1 MAAFVRHVRLGAVLT
16 GVRAALVLAAV
27 AGPAATSSAQ
37 ALISHALPM
46 ALPQSAPGVAASPD
60 CTAHTAAERKAHD
73 TASIRAVDDERWD
86 DALALTL
93 DLVACHGEEAA
104 PLSRLAQIYN
114 RMHRPTDEAATWERY
129 MAVAPRPA
137 LACPMIG
144 KAYRGLGQYEHAI
157 DAFERCLASD
167 PKNPMLVYY
176 LGLGYEWAG
185 DFTPAREYYRQA
197 TAMAPPAYDSR
208 VALARVDLHEGA
220 LTAARDGAAA
230 VFAQVPSHVE
240 AALVAGLAEQRAGHR
255 ADARRFLARAAELSP
270 MYFDVRLALGILD
283 FTEGKVADARSHFE
297 AAFLADPARRS
308 DIQSWLDRTA
318 ARK

>member
-1 MAAFVRHVRLGAVLT
+1 MIAVIAGAPLT
-16 GVRAALVLAAV
+16 
-27 AGPAATSSAQ
+27 AGAQ
-37 ALISHALPM
+37 ALVTHALPM
-46 ALPQSAPGVAASPD
+46 ALPQSAPGVSAEPE
-60 CTAHTAAERKAHD
+60 CTSHPPTERKAHD
-73 TASIRAVDDERWD
+73 TASIRAVDAEQWDE
-86 DALALTL
+86 ALALTL
-93 DLVACHGEEAA
+93 DLVGCHGEDAA
-104 PLSRLAQIYN
+104 ALSRLAQIYN

-129 MAVAPRPA
+129 MAIAPRPA

-157 DAFERCLASD
+157 DAFQRCLASD
-167 PKNPMLVYY
+167 PKNAMLVYY

-185 DFTPAREYYRQA
+185 DFTPSRDYYRQA
-197 TAMAPPAYDSR
+197 IAMAPPAYDSR

-220 LTAARDGAAA
+220 LTSARDGAAS

-255 ADARRFLARAAELSP
+255 AEARRFLARAAELSP

-283 FTEGKVADARSHFE
+283 FTEGKVTDARAHFE

>member
-1 MAAFVRHVRLGAVLT
+1 MAAFVRHLRLGAVLID
-16 GVRAALVLAAV
+16 VRAAVVLALVASA
-27 AGPAATSSAQ
+27 AGPAQAQ
-37 ALISHALPM
+37 ALLSHALPIV
-46 ALPQSAPGVAASPD
+46 LPPSAPGVPTAPD
-60 CTAHTAAERKAHD
+60 CAVHTTVERKTHD

-93 DLVACHGEEAA
+93 DLVGCHGEDAA
-104 PLSRLAQIYN
+104 SLSRLAQIYN

-129 MAVAPRPA
+129 MAIAPRPA

-157 DAFERCLASD
+157 DAFERCLATD
-167 PKNPMLVYY
+167 EKNPMLVYY

-185 DFTPAREYYRQA
+185 DFTPAREYYRQSIA
-197 TAMAPPAYDSR
+197 LAPPAYDSR

-220 LTAARDGAAA
+220 LTAARDGAAS

-283 FTEGKVADARSHFE
+283 FTEGKVVDARGHFE

-318 ARK
+318 AKK

>member
-16 GVRAALVLAAV
+16 GVRAAVVLAVLVGTAV
-27 AGPAATSSAQ
+27 TSPAQTLLA
-37 ALISHALPM
+37 HALPV
-46 ALPQSAPGVAASPD
+46 APPHAVPGVGAAVD
-60 CTAHTAAERKAHD
+60 CTGHTAAERRVHD
-73 TASIRAVDDERWD
+73 TASIRAVDAERWD
-86 DALALTL
+86 EALAITL
-93 DLVACHGEEAA
+93 DLVACHGEDAA
-104 PLSRLAQIYN
+104 AVSRLAQIYN

-137 LACPMIG
+137 LACPMVG

-167 PKNPMLVYY
+167 PKNAILVYY
-176 LGLGYEWAG
+176 LGLGHEWAG
-185 DFTPAREYYRQA
+185 NFTPARDYYRQA
-197 TAMAPPAYDSR
+197 IAMAPPAYDSR

-230 VFAQVPSHVE
+230 VFAQVPAHVE

-255 ADARRFLARAAELSP
+255 TEARRFLARAAELSP

-283 FTEGKVADARSHFE
+283 FTEGRVADARGHFE